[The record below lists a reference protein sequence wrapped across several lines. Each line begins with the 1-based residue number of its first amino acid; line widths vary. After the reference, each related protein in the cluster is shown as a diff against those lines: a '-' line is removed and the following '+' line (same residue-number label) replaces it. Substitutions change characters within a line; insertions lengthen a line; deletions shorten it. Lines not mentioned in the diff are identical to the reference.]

1 MHQGKTPRFVS
12 AAEITRNFG
21 MWQDRAAHG
30 PLVVTHHGRPRV
42 MMLAVEHYE
51 ELTAGHGLGA
61 QEEDLESARLSVV
74 LGQIGSA
81 FAAFDTSLRF
91 VRLNAAAIAHFG
103 QPEERLIGRTPE
115 EVFSGREAM
124 IAGHLREAL
133 RTGEEMQV
141 DVPAGAHGERLLRM
155 RFFPYPGGVGVT
167 FRNVA
172 GMRNAERAEQEHI
185 AQAQARLAHGGVGVG
200 RLGPRATFE
209 AVEPPLAQM
218 VGFTAERLE
227 GVRFTDLLALPSRP
241 QASEAIEAVLT
252 GHGPRAFDGV
262 MLVNGGGELAVRV
275 ALAELRDGF
284 AISGASVMVT
294 RQA

>member
-1 MHQGKTPRFVS
+1 MYQGKTPRFVS

-21 MWQDRAAHG
+21 MWQDRAAQG

-51 ELTAGHGLGA
+51 ELAAGHGPA
-61 QEEDLESARLSVV
+61 AEEEDLESARLSVV

-81 FAAFDTSLRF
+81 FAAFDTELRF
-91 VRLNAAAIAHFG
+91 VRLNAAAVAHFG

-115 EVFSGREAM
+115 EVFTGREAM

-141 DVPAGAHGERLLRM
+141 DLPAGPNGERLLRM
-155 RFFPYPGGVGVT
+155 RLFPYPGGVGVT

-172 GMRNAERAEQEHI
+172 GLRNAERAEQEH
-185 AQAQARLAHGGVGVG
+185 AALAQARVTHGGVGVG

-209 AVEPPLAQM
+209 HVEEPLAQM
-218 VGFTAERLE
+218 AGFAPERLG
-227 GVRFTDLLALPSRP
+227 GVRFTDLLSLPSRAA
-241 QASEAIEAVLT
+241 ASDAIEAVLT
-252 GHGPRAFDGV
+252 GQGARAFDSI
-262 MLVNGGGELAVRV
+262 MLVNGGGELPVRI

-284 AISGASVMVT
+284 AISGAVVMVS
-294 RQA
+294 RG